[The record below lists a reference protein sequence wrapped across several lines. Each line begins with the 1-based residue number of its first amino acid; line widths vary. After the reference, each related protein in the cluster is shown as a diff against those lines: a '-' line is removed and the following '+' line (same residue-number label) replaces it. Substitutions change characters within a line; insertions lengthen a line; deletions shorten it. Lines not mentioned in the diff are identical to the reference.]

1 MENGATM
8 SERDR
13 TYLEYGLYV
22 RHDGRRVEL
31 YATTGDAVYLD
42 PQALQNFLRWLDM
55 TRNQRS

>member
-1 MENGATM
+1 M

-13 TYLEYGLYV
+13 AWLGASVYV
-22 RHDGRRVEL
+22 QHDGYQIEL
-31 YATTGDAVYLD
+31 HTHDGLRKTGIVYLD

>member
-1 MENGATM
+1 M

-13 TYLEYGLYV
+13 TCLEYGLYV